1 MWNSPIPILLS
12 RESSERG
19 RHRGAL
25 ALEAARPGS
34 DLVRVC
40 RGAYVHRA
48 ELARLTRS
56 EAHRLRVVAARMTG
70 ALPERAVVA
79 RESAAAVQRIP
90 LIGELP
96 EQVQLVRPDRDGG
109 RVTAGFRSLRAPEG
123 YDVVEDDGVRLS
135 SVAQTLVDLGRR
147 RPMRSTLAGID
158 EALRQGRA
166 TMEEIRALAVRRPRA
181 RGNPRLLRT
190 LRSADPLAESP
201 GESLSRAVMIAHHLP
216 APRLQIKVF
225 DQWGKLLGRVDF
237 MWPEIGVIGEFDGMI
252 KYTRG
257 RSGRP
262 IEEIVLEERRR
273 EHAIERATGMRVVR
287 WLWEDAF
294 RETGMLRALAEAG
307 VKSLY

>member
-1 MWNSPIPILLS
+1 
-12 RESSERG
+12 
-19 RHRGAL
+19 
-25 ALEAARPGS
+25 
-34 DLVRVC
+34 
-40 RGAYVHRA
+40 
-48 ELARLTRS
+48 
-56 EAHRLRVVAARMTG
+56 
-70 ALPERAVVA
+70 
-79 RESAAAVQRIP
+79 
-90 LIGELP
+90 
-96 EQVQLVRPDRDGG
+96 
-109 RVTAGFRSLRAPEG
+109 
-123 YDVVEDDGVRLS
+123 
-135 SVAQTLVDLGRR
+135 
-147 RPMRSTLAGID
+147 
-158 EALRQGRA
+158 
-166 TMEEIRALAVRRPRA
+166 MEEIRALAARRPRA